1 MKNWDWRHLSGAV
14 CLLGA
19 VSISLYE
26 QFGGKV
32 TLVHDMAVIRTFCFT
47 YAGIMFG
54 NVMNEKP
61 VSQKEGSSDP
71 STPKA

>member
-1 MKNWDWRHLSGAV
+1 MKTWDWRHLSGAA

-19 VSISLYE
+19 LSIALYE

-32 TLVHDMAVIRTFCFT
+32 TLVHDMAVIRDFCFT

-54 NVMNEKP
+54 SVM
-61 VSQKEGSSDP
+61 KEPANGQSGGSG
-71 STPKA
+71 TPQP